1 MAKYK
6 YGFIGAG
13 RMATALASGLV
24 EAKLAAANEV
34 IASDP
39 SEAVRAVFAEQV
51 AGCQVVAD
59 NSEVATQSD
68 TVVLAVKPQV
78 MANVLPDLPQT
89 AASGPLYVSIA
100 AGVPLAKLEAGLGE
114 SARVVRVMP
123 NTPCLVGQGA
133 SGYAGGSRAAA
144 DDLEKVAALLQAV
157 GIAFQL
163 PEYLLDAVTGL
174 SGSGP
179 AFVYTMIEAMSDGG
193 VLAGLPRN
201 VAHQLAYQTV
211 LGAAQ
216 MVATTGQHPAE
227 LRDAVTSPGGTTIA
241 GLEALEQGGMR
252 AAVVAAV
259 KAATN
264 RSRELGQQ

>member
-1 MAKYK
+1 MANYK

-13 RMATALASGLV
+13 RMATALACGLV
-24 EAKLAAANEV
+24 EAKLATPAEIV
-34 IASDP
+34 ASDP
-39 SEAVRAVFAEQV
+39 SEAGRAAFAEQV
-51 AGCQVVAD
+51 AGCTVETNNTKVSTSSA
-59 NSEVATQSD
+59 
-68 TVVLAVKPQV
+68 TVVLAVKPQA
-78 MANVLPDLPQT
+78 MTAVLAGLGET
-89 AASGPLYVSIA
+89 AANGPLFVSIA
-100 AGVPLAKLEAGLGE
+100 AGVTLEKLEAGLGGD
-114 SARVVRVMP
+114 ARVVRVMP
-123 NTPCLVGQGA
+123 NTPCLVGRGA
-133 SGYAGGSRAAA
+133 SGYAGGSRATA
-144 DDLEKVAALLQAV
+144 DDLKRVADLLEAV
-157 GIAFQL
+157 GIALEL
-163 PEYLLDAVTGL
+163 PEHLLDAVTGL

-179 AFVYTMIEAMSDGG
+179 AFVYTMIEALSDGG

-201 VAHQLAYQTV
+201 VAHQLAVQTV

-259 KAATN
+259 KAATS